1 MKQKYIIV
9 ICVFLGIHKPQI
21 PIKDPILDG
30 YQRLVNVVVAM
41 VVHKCQFINV
51 AIVHEYTFWDP
62 AVLLR
67 L

>member
-1 MKQKYIIV
+1 MYIIV
-9 ICVFLGIHKPQI
+9 ICVFWGIQKPQI

-41 VVHKCQFINV
+41 VVHKCRFINV
-51 AIVHEYTFWDP
+51 TIVHEYTFWDP